1 VSEQNGQEVVP
12 WDEGATALDP
22 LALVFQQVYSRGW
35 LVTLDEG
42 TRIKPLTIP
51 VKATLLG
58 QKSER
63 SVGALRQKQSFSLQV
78 LDDIAEKAIEKC
90 RKVTDVMELLTYQLS
105 QGNRW
110 LPDAAK
116 GLLERELEKR
126 NTLGQ
131 KVLRD
136 ALGTNDID
144 RFVATRVGDLRKDLD
159 EMYRQLGQGNEVPND
174 KMGMVLDEI
183 KKRLKQALDTRIT
196 PRAIYNRIVPPDLT
210 RSALDEN
217 WNQPLLLLERSAR
230 ILRESLTDPYF
241 PRRLSGMDLS
251 ENDFRGACN
260 VFEDTIVAKQNAQ
273 HSKNQLQQ
281 LDQIMEA
288 EKPAKEKCRDVWR
301 LIKA

>member
-1 VSEQNGQEVVP
+1 
-12 WDEGATALDP
+12 
-22 LALVFQQVYSRGW
+22 
-35 LVTLDEG
+35 
-42 TRIKPLTIP
+42 
-51 VKATLLG
+51 
-58 QKSER
+58 
-63 SVGALRQKQSFSLQV
+63 LQV

-210 RSALDEN
+210 RS
-217 WNQPLLLLERSAR
+217 
-230 ILRESLTDPYF
+230 
-241 PRRLSGMDLS
+241 DLYPCI
-251 ENDFRGACN
+251 ET
-260 VFEDTIVAKQNAQ
+260 VFGIAKVGCA
-273 HSKNQLQQ
+273 
-281 LDQIMEA
+281 
-288 EKPAKEKCRDVWR
+288 
-301 LIKA
+301 